1 MAIDATSLLIFS
13 SIISFVV
20 GFLGSFLIAVLIT
33 GRRGSKGGGEK
44 IDRDFRK
51 LIGHDLGNEILEFI
65 EKHNIQ
71 TTGHEMYLTE
81 FMQYWR
87 DTQGQLSKVKSV
99 SAAKEAVRDFRK
111 KVETMVVIGMNSHGE
126 ISQIIY
132 NLGMKWI
139 NSIEFGN

>member
-1 MAIDATSLLIFS
+1 MAVDATSLLIFS
-13 SIISFVV
+13 SIVSFVV
-20 GFLGSFLIAVLIT
+20 GFLGSFLVAAMVS
-33 GRRGSKGGGEK
+33 GRRGSKGSGEK

-87 DTQGQLSKVKSV
+87 DTQAQLGKVNSV
-99 SAAKEAVRDFRK
+99 SAAKDAVKDFRK
-111 KVETMVVIGMNSHGE
+111 KVENMVVIGMNSHGE

-132 NLGMKWI
+132 NLGEKWI